1 MHLYADALRSLL
13 DRGAELTSR
22 RKFELEH
29 MRTLA
34 DALGSPQ
41 LRFPSILI
49 AGTNGKGSTAATLAA
64 ILGACGLRT
73 GLYTSPHLSRVNE
86 RIQIFDGP
94 APDAAKPASPVP
106 VKGLPIGDDD
116 FARLYFHV
124 DYTAQSLVRESRLP
138 YPPSFFEIL
147 TALAFLY
154 FAQQKI
160 QIAVLEVGLGGRLD
174 ATNIVTPLLSVITD
188 ISLDHTEWLGPDLPS
203 ITREKAGILRR
214 HSRLVTLPQHPEV
227 NQAIGEAVTMIN
239 ANAVNAAIY
248 IPSRADVPAFRNR
261 YMLEIAGDPV
271 LIDSPLAGQ
280 HQQRNIALAI
290 ATAVELRGYGY
301 KIPAS
306 AIARG
311 VAATDWPARLELF
324 PAVAASK
331 NARPE
336 ILLDVAHNPA
346 GAWTL
351 RAAISALESERASQ
365 SPDVAEDLPP
375 FPQKTLLFGCL
386 DDKPIDEL
394 AKILFPIF
402 DRVIL
407 TAPDSPRA
415 TDPAK
420 LAALAET
427 LGTPSTV
434 VPQPSAALDVALGS
448 TPSTALLVIA
458 GSLYLAGE
466 LRPQLL
472 SEK

>member
-1 MHLYADALRSLL
+1 MHLYADAIRSLL
-13 DRGAELTSR
+13 ARGAELTSR

-86 RIQIFDGP
+86 RIQIFDGVP
-94 APDAAKPASPVP
+94 PDAAKPQSPVP
-106 VKGLPIGDDD
+106 VKGSPIGDDD

-188 ISLDHTEWLGPDLPS
+188 ISLDHTEWLGPDLAS

-227 NQAIGEAVTMIN
+227 NQAIGDAVTMIN

-248 IPSRADVPAFRNR
+248 IPSRADVPAFGNR

-271 LIDSPLAGQ
+271 LIDSPLPGQ

-290 ATAVELRGYGY
+290 AAAVELRGYGY

-324 PAVAASK
+324 PAVTAAK
-331 NARPE
+331 NARPQ

-351 RAAISALESERASQ
+351 RAAISALESERA
-365 SPDVAEDLPP
+365 AKEIAP
-375 FPQKTLLFGCL
+375 FISRTLLFGCL
-386 DDKPIDEL
+386 DDKPMDEL

-415 TDPAK
+415 TDPLK

-434 VPQPSAALDVALGS
+434 VPKPKAALDVALGS
-448 TPSTALLVIA
+448 TPPAALLVIA